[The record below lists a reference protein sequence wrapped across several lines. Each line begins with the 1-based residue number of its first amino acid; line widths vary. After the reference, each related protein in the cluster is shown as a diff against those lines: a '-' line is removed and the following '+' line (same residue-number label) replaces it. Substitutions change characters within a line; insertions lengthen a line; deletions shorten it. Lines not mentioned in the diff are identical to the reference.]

1 MSKGD
6 DRRFRNSRKTLIRKA
21 ARRIWQSTRI
31 MEGRVDGFE
40 RTIWSELLSGW
51 KRMVAFLM
59 RRESLLYWRLFE
71 EVESEAAEASS

>member
-6 DRRFRNSRKTLIRKA
+6 DRRFTNSRKTLIRKA
-21 ARRIWQSTRI
+21 ARPIWQLTRI
-31 MEGRVDGFE
+31 MEGRVDGYE

-59 RRESLLYWRLFE
+59 RREILLYWRLFE